1 MTLGEWI
8 PEYLTAY
15 KLHTIKDNSYYSLE
29 LVTRHIPQELK
40 DMELE
45 DIRPMHLQRFFNDFA
60 QCRCLNPPE
69 PGFPVFGENPTDR
82 TAFVSF
88 YPNVQVN
95 EFESQLFTENL
106 ADATFAAPHEPGQ

>member
-29 LVTRHIPQELK
+29 LVARHIPQELK

-60 QCRCLNPPE
+60 QTASKSYMDKMRVMVNALFETARDNDLCQKNPSARLKIPHIRE
-69 PGFPVFGENPTDR
+69 RPRE
-82 TAFVSF
+82 AFT
-88 YPNVQVN
+88 
-95 EFESQLFTENL
+95 L
-106 ADATFAAPHEPGQ
+106 